1 MHTCNTLR
9 YGNSA
14 GHPSRHRLHATQGSP
29 DRNFLVGTVG
39 QYGHGCCPPTPSRA
53 GTPCSGPALVRVAA
67 PRQGPRR
74 CKRGCRG
81 QPSELPPPPQVQ
93 AVWATATGTETPT
106 QRPLGGELRTE
117 QRSSRS
123 CIGINRP
130 NGGCSSWGVENRM
143 VGLHWK
149 TSKDRPSKKV
159 RPSVQIIGL
168 LFCRNS
174 KIVPQNH
181 SKPLFNISPTFQL
194 FPKRNLAKH
203 RNYIIFH
210 RHSRGGQ
217 WLTNMEGGRGAL
229 RATASKCP

>member
-1 MHTCNTLR
+1 MAIARVIHHDTDCTRRKAALTETSLLGR
-9 YGNSA
+9 LGSTA
-14 GHPSRHRLHATQGSP
+14 MAAALQRPVEPVHLAQVPRWCVLQLHAKAHDGA
-29 DRNFLVGTVG
+29 NGA
-39 QYGHGCCPPTPSRA
+39 A
-53 GTPCSGPALVRVAA
+53 GASHRSC
-67 PRQGPRR
+67 
-74 CKRGCRG
+74 
-81 QPSELPPPPQVQ
+81 PPPQVQ